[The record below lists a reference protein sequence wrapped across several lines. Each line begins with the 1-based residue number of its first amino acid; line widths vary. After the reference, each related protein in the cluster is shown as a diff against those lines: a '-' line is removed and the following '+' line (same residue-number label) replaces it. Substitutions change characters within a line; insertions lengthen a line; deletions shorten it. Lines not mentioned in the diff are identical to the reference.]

1 METAAIDKKRNRLA
15 YLALYYAIKGDEERS
30 ERVRRLIWR
39 MEGRAAMSEASAY
52 GRPVVV

>member
-1 METAAIDKKRNRLA
+1 METTTPSKKRNRLA

-39 MEGRAAMSEASAY
+39 MEGRALMDDAHAY
-52 GRPVVV
+52 GRPVAV